1 MPVIDVDPLSFA
13 SNFVCFPFFKRIPF
27 FLHWIPEKFEIR
39 ICSRWWMR
47 FCALSFCRARH
58 FSWLITYCTVHSA
71 HTISTSHE
79 LCASEM
85 KNVIHS
91 RCCCFFHLL
100 CRWICDSLSSLV
112 LSVPVKSLH
121 LNMTLSKL
129 FLSSCC
135 SAWAIYLWLA
145 QSEWIFCTIIPTMEK
160 YTYTY
165 TNDSIVAACV

>member
-27 FLHWIPEKFEIR
+27 FLHWIPDKFEIR

-91 RCCCFFHLL
+91 LCCCFFHLL
-100 CRWICDSLSSLV
+100 CRWICDSL
-112 LSVPVKSLH
+112 
-121 LNMTLSKL
+121 
-129 FLSSCC
+129 FLSFFLFPLSRCTLTWLC
-135 SAWAIYLWLA
+135 QNCFYLA
-145 QSEWIFCTIIPTMEK
+145 
-160 YTYTY
+160 
-165 TNDSIVAACV
+165 VAARELYICD